1 MINFKAAIKIY
12 GVIILIWFPYLVSGQ
27 EFITE
32 KYHHLQGKNW
42 KQIQDIALGE
52 NGNII
57 VSGDFEDAFSFEGQT
72 ISFAGKR
79 GHFITCLDSIGN
91 LKWLKIFGS
100 SNYSSI
106 TGIEIGKDEMIYLV
120 GSFRDT
126 LRFDDRV
133 LTQEGK
139 KHLYYIKLNTS
150 GEFLDLNVLLPDFK
164 GDLKS
169 FYLDSVNNFILA
181 GDFRRDL
188 NIGDK
193 LYSSKGKSDVFF
205 LKINTEGSIDE
216 SFTFGGKGS
225 DEMKGV
231 TQTQN
236 GLLLFGNFEQEIE
249 LLDTS
254 LISAGKKDI
263 FVVKWDPAK
272 HFSKAFAVG
281 GRYNDGVQSVV
292 TDSMQN
298 IYLSGYFKNSLPLG
312 EETLVSNGENDIF
325 LANYNNQWEVI
336 SINKWG
342 GSGNDKPMDLIIN
355 DKQELFISG
364 VYNKSIQIGN
374 DTLLSN
380 NRFNNGFIAMISND
394 KGVEWVK
401 DFKGDS
407 EESPQKLFEN
417 GDSRVLL
424 AGSFL
429 KDLKFDNNSIE
440 SKGVADAFLI
450 NFLDPCTLLKFNLPT
465 NKTICMGETDTL
477 YAGDGFVHYDW
488 NNGLSESEFLII
500 SDPGKYWV
508 EITDEYGCEAR
519 DTIQVTMDSL
529 YLNYEVIDEKLPEG
543 NNGRIDL
550 KFGRGFPPYTILWNN
565 FEQTESL
572 ENLQEGIYQVNISDA
587 KGCELNQEIE
597 VGRTVAS
604 GILDIYN
611 FPNPMEDLTH
621 IVYFLPENTS
631 LEISL
636 FDMNG
641 KTGICFISRAK
652 RKGKHEFDW
661 SSGNLKNGVYYL
673 RIQTP
678 DGIVSKKILINRN
691 N

>member
-1 MINFKAAIKIY
+1 MINFKTAIKIY

-32 KYHHLQGKNW
+32 KYLHLQGKNW
-42 KQIQDIALGE
+42 KQIQDIALGK

-106 TGIEIGKDEMIYLV
+106 TGIEIGKDEMIYIV
-120 GSFRDT
+120 GSFRDS
-126 LRFDDRV
+126 LRFDDHV
-133 LTQEGK
+133 LTREGK
-139 KHLYYIKLNTS
+139 KHVFYTKLNTS
-150 GEFLDLNVLLPDFK
+150 GEFSESKILLSDFK
-164 GDLKS
+164 GHLKS
-169 FYLDSVNNFILA
+169 FDLDSANNFILA
-181 GDFRRDL
+181 GDFRRDIK
-188 NIGDK
+188 IGDK
-193 LYSSKGKSDVFF
+193 LFSSEGKSDVFF
-205 LKINTEGSIDE
+205 LKVNAEGSIDE

-225 DEMKGV
+225 DELKGV
-231 TQTQN
+231 SQTKN
-236 GLLLFGNFEQEIE
+236 GLLLFGNFEKEIE

-263 FVVKWDPAK
+263 FVVKRYTSD
-272 HFSKAFAVG
+272 HFSKAIAIG
-281 GRYNDGVQSVV
+281 GRYNDVVQSVV

-298 IYLSGYFKNSLPLG
+298 MYISGYFKNSLPLG
-312 EETLVSNGENDIF
+312 ENTLVSNGENDIF
-325 LANYNNQWEVI
+325 LANYNSQWEVI

-342 GSGNDKPMDLIIN
+342 GSGNDKPLDLIIS

-374 DTLLSN
+374 DTLLSD
-380 NRFNNGFIAMISND
+380 NRFNNGFLAMISNNN
-394 KGVEWVK
+394 GVKWVK

-407 EESPQKLFEN
+407 EESPQKLFAN
-417 GDSRVLL
+417 GDSRLL
-424 AGSFL
+424 MAGSFL
-429 KDLKFDNNSIE
+429 KDLKFDNNSLE
-440 SKGVADAFLI
+440 SESVADAFLI

-465 NKTICMGETDTL
+465 NKTICMGAIDTL
-477 YAGDGFVHYDW
+477 YAGDGFVYYDW

-519 DTIQVTMDSL
+519 DTIQVKMDSL
-529 YLNYEVIDEKLPEG
+529 YLNFEVIDEKLPEG

-550 KFGRGFPPYTILWNN
+550 KFGGGFPPYTILWDN

-572 ENLQEGIYQVNISDA
+572 ENLQEGIYQVNISDD
-587 KGCELNQEIE
+587 KGCEINQEIE

-621 IVYFLPENTS
+621 IVYSLPENTS

-641 KTGICFISRAK
+641 KLVFVLYRGQN

-678 DGIVSKKILINRN
+678 NGIVSKKILINRN